1 VAPSGGE
8 WMQTLPALLHFALA
22 RHIREDAGGLGT
34 MFLLGEAVQEW
45 CPKQWEAKQW
55 EAPVLE

>member
-1 VAPSGGE
+1 
-8 WMQTLPALLHFALA
+8 MQTLPALLHFALA